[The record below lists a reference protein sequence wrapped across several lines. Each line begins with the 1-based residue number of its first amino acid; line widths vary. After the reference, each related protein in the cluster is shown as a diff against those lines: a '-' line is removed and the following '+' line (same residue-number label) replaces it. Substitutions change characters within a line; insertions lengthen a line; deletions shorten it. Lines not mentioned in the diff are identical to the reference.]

1 MQFRVLECKRFTAP
15 QSSNYAVHTR
25 LVKDFEIDIELSNG
39 REYSIG
45 DKSYHIKRGD
55 MCIRFPG
62 QVIKAKGW
70 QDSYILTLDFSQKT
84 NPEGYTRNIKG
95 QIQQPIPYDFLNTL
109 PNVISF
115 DEIVTLKNVYEEI
128 ISYADKNDKNVK
140 ILVEELLYTALARS
154 RRIAYHS
161 LETKNSIVDL
171 AVKFIKSKFHENIRL
186 EDIASH
192 CHVDKSYL
200 IRAFKK
206 ALNKTPFE
214 LIIDLRLEKARDLV
228 LSTTATIEQIAIH
241 CGYKTT
247 SFFIKEY
254 KKRFGVTPSAHRK

>member
-70 QDSYILTLDFSQKT
+70 QDSYILTLDFSQKV
-84 NPEGYTRNIKG
+84 NPEGYTRNTVG
-95 QIQQPIPYDFLNTL
+95 EIQQLIPYDFINSL

-115 DEIVTLKNVYEEI
+115 DQVVTLKNIYENI
-128 ISYADKNDKNVK
+128 VSYADKNDPNVK

-154 RRIAYHS
+154 RHLDYHS
-161 LETKNSIVDL
+161 LEDKNSTVDI
-171 AVKFIKSKFHENIRL
+171 AVKFIKNNFHQDICL
-186 EDIASH
+186 EDISNH

-206 ALNKTPFE
+206 SLNKTPFE
-214 LIIDLRLEKARDLV
+214 LIIDLRLEKARDLI
-228 LSTTATIEQIAIH
+228 LSTTATVEEIALL

-254 KKRFGVTPSAHRK
+254 KKHFGTTPSAHRK